1 MSLIAIHGKVYS
13 IHPCDMKFVSDV
25 LFFSLKELRFPQLIN
40 FTTMVPEI
48 LLTVGLN
55 IYPFTTTVQRYW
67 IFVNSTSDYQL
78 RFSLLSIVYFSECT
92 ECNGLWQVN
101 KHTLDWFS
109 LSITAAISI
118 RQKKSGKN
126 VIQYFVWLSM

>member
-48 LLTVGLN
+48 LLMMGLN

-78 RFSLLSIVYFSECT
+78 RFSLLSIVCFSECT

-101 KHTLDWFS
+101 KHILDWFS

-126 VIQYFVWLSM
+126 VIQYFV